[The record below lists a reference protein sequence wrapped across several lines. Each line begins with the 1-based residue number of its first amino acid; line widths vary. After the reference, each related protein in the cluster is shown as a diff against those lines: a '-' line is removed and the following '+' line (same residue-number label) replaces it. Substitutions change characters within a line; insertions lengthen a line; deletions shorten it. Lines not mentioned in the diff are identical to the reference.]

1 MAKRMLVDAT
11 QPEET
16 RVVVVNGNRLEE
28 LDFEIASR
36 KQLKGNIY
44 LARVTRVEPS
54 LQAAFIEYGGNRHGF
69 LAFSEIHPDYYRIP
83 VADREALMAEERR
96 LAELADEA
104 DDEAPPPRRS
114 SGGGRRQAEADAE
127 QTATD
132 EGDNGNSNGSVET
145 EGEASAHLV
154 TTPLVEDSSLPSDEN
169 EPLITGEAAS
179 EGESTVVEAAPLA
192 EAAPAEAAPLE
203 RLASNAEPTGSY
215 APPLDRSPWG
225 QGGGS
230 SASIPAAFTLGTL
243 IDTMPTSGVGRVLS
257 FRDDQP
263 QPNSPQPGAFLVSN
277 ASGSRTPEVETGST
291 SGSGSVGGTDSGTE
305 NSVGTGSSEADDGA
319 DAANLDVIGGDE
331 VEDLARRRPRP
342 LRSYKIQEVIKRR
355 QILLVQVTK
364 EERGTKGAALTTY
377 LSLPGRYCV
386 LMPNTGRGGGVSR
399 KITNPQ
405 DRKRLKEMLSDLDI
419 PQGMAVI
426 LRTAGLERSKA
437 EIKRDLEYLLRLW
450 DSIREQT
457 FQSTAP
463 ELIYEEANLIKR
475 SIRDLYANDI
485 DEVLV
490 EGERGYRLAKDFMRM
505 LVPSHIKRVQQYQD
519 DTIPLFFRY
528 QVETQ
533 IDAIHGP
540 IVQLKSGGYIVIN
553 PTEAL
558 VAIDVN
564 SGRSTRERNIEETAF
579 KTNLEA
585 SDEIARQLRLRD
597 LAGLIVIDYID
608 MEDNR
613 NNLAVERRLK
623 EAMKTDRARIQL
635 GRISPFGLL
644 ELSRQRMRPSL
655 LETNFEQCPHCSG
668 TGVVRSIESAALH
681 ALRAVEEEGI
691 RRRSAEI
698 TVTVTPTVALYI
710 LNHKRVELAH
720 IEQRYAMR
728 VAVLAD
734 SSLIIPELRVERIR
748 TRGPDEEPLAVITTE
763 RVFAEAERLV
773 ETSEEDESEEA
784 DTDAPLPAA
793 RAAESRTDDGGEE
806 GRERRG
812 RRGRRGRRRPGSGE
826 RPTDIPTAAPP
837 VETTTETTSDTGE
850 AESDETGSTEAAN
863 AGGEIG
869 GDGQPRKRRRGKRG
883 GRRRGRGREGSVGE
897 TGEIGAA
904 LDADGD
910 LAPDESDAEGDESDD
925 TEGNEAEDQ
934 GAHPTAVHPM
944 VSPAIVS
951 QIAPAPIPLA
961 LAPVEILPVEDFD
974 WLLDDERS
982 LTPTA
987 PTPITSDPPIAR
999 DIVVSAPLSQSNA
1012 AEPIFVG
1019 PEPTEPDLTTAEPFP
1034 VAAETGAA
1042 EAGPT
1047 EETGI
1052 AEAASPRRRTRR
1064 RSPHEGDLEAVV
1076 VRRTRRRVKMAPNG
1090 EDPAVEVAVEVAPEA
1105 AAEVMPVP
1113 VADAAPP
1120 VASAPAHEEPAP
1132 QSPSL
1137 PTDSRIDSTED
1148 GVAVA
1153 PTERPDQE
1161 RPPVVEIIT
1170 DAPLPA
1176 PSRSAFVDDATP
1188 APEPIPEAPPS
1199 PPRRG
1204 WWNKG

>member
-104 DDEAPPPRRS
+104 DDDAPPPRRS
-114 SGGGRRQAEADAE
+114 SRRSPRQGEAE

-132 EGDNGNSNGSVET
+132 EESDGTGSGDAESEADANPVASSLEQDSSPPPD
-145 EGEASAHLV
+145 EGEA
-154 TTPLVEDSSLPSDEN
+154 P
-169 EPLITGEAAS
+169 ITSEAALN
-179 EGESTVVEAAPLA
+179 GEPATVDAAPPVA
-192 EAAPAEAAPLE
+192 EAAPSERPAP
-203 RLASNAEPTGSY
+203 SAEPAGSY
-215 APPLDRSPWG
+215 VPSPDRGPWG

-230 SASIPAAFTLGTL
+230 GTSIPAAFTLGTL

-257 FRDDQP
+257 FRDDHP
-263 QPNSPQPGAFLVSN
+263 QPDIPQPGAFLVSN
-277 ASGSRTPEVETGST
+277 APGSRAPQAEADSGIGIGSRTDG
-291 SGSGSVGGTDSGTE
+291 GTE
-305 NSVGTGSSEADDGA
+305 NNVGTGSGEADDGT
-319 DAANLDVIGGDE
+319 DAVNLDVIGGDE
-331 VEDLARRRPRP
+331 VEDIARRRPRP

-691 RRRSAEI
+691 RRRSTEI

-710 LNHKRVELAH
+710 LNHKRIELAH

-748 TRGPDEEPLAVITTE
+748 TRGPGEDPLAVITTE
-763 RVFAEAERLV
+763 RFFGETERLV

-784 DTDAPLPAA
+784 STDAPLPTA
-793 RAAESRTDDGGEE
+793 RAAESRTDDSEE
-806 GRERRG
+806 SRERRG

-826 RPTDIPTAAPP
+826 RPMETPTASPP
-837 VETTTETTSDTGE
+837 VETAAEPTGDSGETEG
-850 AESDETGSTEAAN
+850 DENSPTEAVN
-863 AGGEIG
+863 AAGSEMG

-883 GRRRGRGREGSVGE
+883 GRRRGRGREGSVNE
-897 TGEIGAA
+897 TGEVSTS

-910 LAPDESDAEGDESDD
+910 LALDESDAEGDESDD
-925 TEGNEAEDQ
+925 IEENEAEGQDPRPTVS
-934 GAHPTAVHPM
+934 HPTAN
-944 VSPAIVS
+944 
-951 QIAPAPIPLA
+951 QIAPTPTPLA
-961 LAPVEILPVEDFD
+961 LTPVEILPVEDFD

-982 LTPTA
+982 LTPATPA
-987 PTPITSDPPIAR
+987 PMVPSDFSIPAPIAS
-999 DIVVSAPLSQSNA
+999 DSDMSAPLPQSNA
-1012 AEPIFVG
+1012 AEPISVR

-1042 EAGPT
+1042 ETGPT
-1047 EETGI
+1047 EETGTT
-1052 AEAASPRRRTRR
+1052 EAAGPRRRTRR
-1064 RSPHEGDLEAVV
+1064 RSPNEGDLEAAV

-1105 AAEVMPVP
+1105 GVEIVPVP
-1113 VADAAPP
+1113 VPSIEPPAAP
-1120 VASAPAHEEPAP
+1120 APAHEEPP
-1132 QSPSL
+1132 PPSPSL
-1137 PTDSRIDSTED
+1137 SIDVIEDS
-1148 GVAVA
+1148 VAVA
-1153 PTERPDQE
+1153 PTERLDQE
-1161 RPPVVEIIT
+1161 RPPVVEIVT

-1176 PSRSAFVDDATP
+1176 PSRSAFIDDATP
-1188 APEPIPEAPPS
+1188 PPEPAPEGPPV

>member
-16 RVVVVNGNRLEE
+16 RVVVVSGNRLEE

-44 LARVTRVEPS
+44 LAKVTRVEPS
-54 LQAAFIEYGGNRHGF
+54 LQAAFVEYGGNRHGF

-83 VADREALMAEERR
+83 VADREALLAEERR

-104 DDEAPPPRRS
+104 DDEAPPPRRVTA
-114 SGGGRRQAEADAE
+114 GNRRQAGKAIAGDDSESAE
-127 QTATD
+127 VAPAEDPIGHSAESGALGQASTGGEPPDHQTPIDQAPTQD
-132 EGDNGNSNGSVET
+132 DPAHDNPAAGFGDGENAAPRTVAVPAAFAGET
-145 EGEASAHLV
+145 L
-154 TTPLVEDSSLPSDEN
+154 SDEVPAGGI
-169 EPLITGEAAS
+169 EHSLAFEDGALPEAGEI
-179 EGESTVVEAAPLA
+179 VAPDRFYPHGHEA
-192 EAAPAEAAPLE
+192 EAAPGA
-203 RLASNAEPTGSY
+203 G
-215 APPLDRSPWG
+215 D
-225 QGGGS
+225 
-230 SASIPAAFTLGTL
+230 
-243 IDTMPTSGVGRVLS
+243 VG
-257 FRDDQP
+257 D
-263 QPNSPQPGAFLVSN
+263 A
-277 ASGSRTPEVETGST
+277 
-291 SGSGSVGGTDSGTE
+291 
-305 NSVGTGSSEADDGA
+305 A
-319 DAANLDVIGGDE
+319 DAAEAVNLDVIGGDE
-331 VEDLARRRPRP
+331 VEEMVRRRPRP

-405 DRKRLKEMLSDLDI
+405 DRKRLKEMLSDLDV

-457 FQSTAP
+457 LQSTAP

-490 EGERGYRLAKDFMRM
+490 EGDEGYRLAKDFMRM
-505 LVPSHIKRVQQYQD
+505 LVPSHIKRVQQYRD
-519 DTIPLFFRY
+519 ETIPLFFRY

-655 LETNFEQCPHCSG
+655 LETNFERCPHCSG
-668 TGVVRSIESAALH
+668 AGVIRSIESAALH
-681 ALRAVEEEGI
+681 TLRAVEEEGI

-698 TVTVTPTVALYI
+698 TVAVTPTVALYI
-710 LNHKRVELAH
+710 LNYKRVELAH

-728 VAVLAD
+728 VAVLSD
-734 SSLIIPELRVERIR
+734 ESLIIPELRVERVR
-748 TRGPDEEPLAVITTE
+748 VKGPGEELVGAITTE
-763 RVFAEAERLV
+763 KVFAEAERLV
-773 ETSEEDESEEA
+773 DADVEDEEDEEA
-784 DTDAPLPAA
+784 GGPFEAGTTVTAP
-793 RAAESRTDDGGEE
+793 RAAESRSEDGGDE
-806 GRERRG
+806 GRERRGG
-812 RRGRRGRRRPGSGE
+812 RRGRRGRRRPGSGDQ
-826 RPTDIPTAAPP
+826 RP
-837 VETTTETTSDTGE
+837 VETTAAPVSTPDVVETSGPAGE
-850 AESDETGSTEAAN
+850 GDEVASGETIT
-863 AGGEIG
+863 AGVEIG
-869 GDGQPRKRRRGKRG
+869 SDGQQRKRRRGKRG
-883 GRRRGRGREGSVGE
+883 GRRRGRGREGGVGEGGAVSEAE
-897 TGEIGAA
+897 TGEMEAGTSDDG
-904 LDADGD
+904 DADLGPETETNHERQTD
-910 LAPDESDAEGDESDD
+910 GTDRAITRDHAPNLVTLAPAAS
-925 TEGNEAEDQ
+925 Q
-934 GAHPTAVHPM
+934 PM
-944 VSPAIVS
+944 DS
-951 QIAPAPIPLA
+951 L
-961 LAPVEILPVEDFD
+961 PVVEDFD
-974 WLLDDERS
+974 WLLDDDR
-982 LTPTA
+982 
-987 PTPITSDPPIAR
+987 PIA
-999 DIVVSAPLSQSNA
+999 ATLPA
-1012 AEPIFVG
+1012 ETAGAEPGLEPGQAGTGETVAAQALAPEG
-1019 PEPTEPDLTTAEPFP
+1019 EPTTENFP

-1042 EAGPT
+1042 DVAG
-1047 EETGI
+1047 
-1052 AEAASPRRRTRR
+1052 PRRRSRR
-1064 RSPHEGDLEAVV
+1064 RGAGEGEVEAAV
-1076 VRRTRRRVKMAPNG
+1076 VRRTRRRVKMAPDG
-1090 EDPAVEVAVEVAPEA
+1090 EEAQIEVAAEVAPGA
-1105 AAEVMPVP
+1105 AAEIMQTPPPEADAPAAALAEPTQEVVHEAPGHGNAVREPVDGT
-1113 VADAAPP
+1113 VADGT
-1120 VASAPAHEEPAP
+1120 VA
-1132 QSPSL
+1132 
-1137 PTDSRIDSTED
+1137 ED
-1148 GVAVA
+1148 DTVAVA
-1153 PTERPDQE
+1153 PTERPDE
-1161 RPPVVEIIT
+1161 APAPMAEIVT

-1176 PSRSAFVDDATP
+1176 PSRDAVADATTP
-1188 APEPIPEAPPS
+1188 PPPPCASSDATVTTAPRLVEQGVSFTGIGRDPTIPFCFTERSGRLVPDRSVSKPRS
-1199 PPRRG
+1199 PQVY
-1204 WWNKG
+1204 